1 MPLRNLV
8 LAAPLLI
15 GASAGMARAAALDCP
30 SVGLPCLDGRFIIDI
45 YNGQGGGS
53 ATSANVQA
61 DKDNGLISGV
71 PLARVEYVGKL
82 NLGNNLAQGQ
92 QSTIGEFMSSGSG
105 TYSPPLSADVA
116 SRRLSWFPF
125 TDTTVFVISFSD
137 TAIPDGSIDH
147 DDGVGLYV
155 NGTLQTAAAAAAPA
169 TVTTTGFVGPAG
181 EYELIYVAAN
191 GNPSIL
197 RVRGT
202 PAPSAPDAT
211 GFPCR
216 IDLVQTPVDDDFK
229 FVLTASSSEKFCPE
243 HNGGTLKLS
252 CSGQIPNYATHAPII
267 DAAGNDCRI
276 ATAQCGGLGEVQANT
291 ASVKIGASGIVEL
304 NCEAPDGD

>member
-8 LAAPLLI
+8 SAALLLI
-15 GASAGMARAAALDCP
+15 GASAGTAGAAALDCP
-30 SVGLPCLDGRFIIDI
+30 SEGTPCLEGRFIIDI

-61 DKDNGLISGV
+61 DKENGLISGE
-71 PLARVEYVGKL
+71 PLARVEYVGQL
-82 NLGNNLAQGQ
+82 NFGNNLSQSVP
-92 QSTIGEFMSSGSG
+92 STIGEFMSSGSG
-105 TYSPPLSADVA
+105 TYSPPLSGAVA
-116 SRRLSWFPF
+116 ATRLSWPAF
-125 TDTTVFVISFSD
+125 TDTTVLVIRFAEG
-137 TAIPDGSIDH
+137 AIPDGSIDH

-155 NGTLQTAAAAAAPA
+155 NGTLETVPTAAAPA
-169 TVTTTGFVGPAG
+169 VVTTTGFDGPAG
-181 EYELIYVAAN
+181 AYELIYVAAN

-202 PAPSAPDAT
+202 PAPSTPDAT

-216 IDLVQTPVDDDFK
+216 VDLVQTPVDDDFK

-252 CSGQIPNYATHAPII
+252 CSGQIPDYGTHVPII
-267 DAAGNDCRI
+267 DAAGNECRI
-276 ATAQCGGLGEVQANT
+276 ATAQCGGSGEVQANA
-291 ASVKIGASGIVEL
+291 ASIKIGASGIVEL
-304 NCEAPDGD
+304 TCEAPGGD